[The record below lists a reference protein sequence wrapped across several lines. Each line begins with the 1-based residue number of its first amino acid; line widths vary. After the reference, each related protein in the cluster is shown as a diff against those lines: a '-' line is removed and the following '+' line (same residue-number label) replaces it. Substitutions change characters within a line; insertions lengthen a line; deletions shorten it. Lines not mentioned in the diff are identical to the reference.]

1 MLNGAK
7 VQQLCSAFFQGEPG
21 AAGAAGAPGH
31 QGPGGMPGE
40 RGAAGT
46 PGPKGEK
53 VKSSYY
59 EMNVFFF
66 WMCVHCFYFVT
77 AHKTIFFP
85 FISQGEPGHKG
96 PDGNS
101 GRDGARVSSTLLKM
115 SSKYL

>member
-59 EMNVFFF
+59 EMNVVFF

-77 AHKTIFFP
+77 AHKTIFSPSFHRENLDTKALME
-85 FISQGEPGHKG
+85 ILAEMEL
-96 PDGNS
+96 
-101 GRDGARVSSTLLKM
+101 A
-115 SSKYL
+115 